1 MCGNVCQPT
10 RKGRAEW
17 MCEGKCGQKTMS
29 VDEKKWVCDKKN
41 ECGQE
46 IMSVLSTSVGVEC
59 GVWSV
64 ECDSAVSGEPP
75 YVHVTSRLDSLVCL
89 YKYTTSWLVTTVS
102 IPSAVST
109 ESSINNLFLH
119 WHRDCQW
126 HNSESAY
133 TVTVL
138 LVVPY
143 CGLVSRSTE
152 LILPLAM
159 KPEDAGKKPSDNVP
173 VLNNRFQA
181 IVQLLQLLIAL
192 LSGPGEHKHQ
202 SDNRTGDS
210 TRNLKSR
217 AFDFV
222 DAITNLMVRNDEV
235 VAGVACASQS
245 QGIISLHPPN
255 ETPCHENAQVHPHYT
270 HIFSISQIHP

>member
-1 MCGNVCQPT
+1 M
-10 RKGRAEW
+10 
-17 MCEGKCGQKTMS
+17 
-29 VDEKKWVCDKKN
+29 
-41 ECGQE
+41 
-46 IMSVLSTSVGVEC
+46 
-59 GVWSV
+59 
-64 ECDSAVSGEPP
+64 
-75 YVHVTSRLDSLVCL
+75 
-89 YKYTTSWLVTTVS
+89 
-102 IPSAVST
+102 
-109 ESSINNLFLH
+109 
-119 WHRDCQW
+119 
-126 HNSESAY
+126 
-133 TVTVL
+133 TVL

-217 AFDFV
+217 VFDFV

-270 HIFSISQIHP
+270 HIFSISQIHPQPAPVDTGMESEEMELSSDFYDDSSDLNNNLAGAYLRVATVANSRFYQSKDFKGVPDSVDFKSLTPDSETSLWMDLRKCKPEDVCLWCDSETLLVLV